1 MQSFT
6 GDHDVM
12 SLFFSEFTCFLG
24 CCVSFPPV
32 LAELSILSEL
42 LGTHSDSIL
51 SYSIS

>member
-1 MQSFT
+1 
-6 GDHDVM
+6 
-12 SLFFSEFTCFLG
+12 
-24 CCVSFPPV
+24 